1 MRRILAA
8 ITAGL
13 LTLALPANALGTEP
27 VLIPVENGEALVF
40 LAEEDGMNEWGSRLK
55 LQPDAPDANLQRNPW
70 IECPTIDDPI
80 CDFSKPGYGPLAFLS
95 MPLCESEKAEDC
107 IEAVTFS
114 RATES
119 LAVESVGEVP
129 GQTAFPADEK
139 TQLYRG
145 GVSPLFRVPGAKHA
159 GGDLYMVAGRA
170 TLNYQKDIGRFKT
183 NDFYLY
189 VIPVSNE
196 SPSIVTRYR
205 NALPCVWG
213 TPESCGVRHDFPE
226 GIRVGVKIRLTTDIG
241 GWFLGRMQ
249 GPDVQVES
257 FSPRNNRVSVQAA
270 PVTVARFAYKA
281 PKSQFTLDDL
291 RAAGNSGGLGSFF
304 QSDAATRISNN
315 GYDTSNFGLL
325 NHYRDRVKDTAIG
338 ATTHWA
344 LRTTSRS
351 SASGCLA
358 DNSRVLGVVST
369 NSMVYDGFAPQ
380 FKNGF
385 LDYRVAGLHLMPD
398 GETPVVGT
406 YDLVMRSETARCLYG
421 FTNAPVSAT
430 VTITGT
436 GNLNVAT
443 TLVSERN
450 GWLQLAA
457 YGFTF
462 SEKGIRVALTQQYV
476 PVPQTTNLPRF
487 TGRTTALN
495 INQRW
500 AIEDFARESK
510 GLKNVTC
517 TAMYVANAD
526 RARALTRAKAACAN
540 VRVWDPSL
548 KTSATTKQTKAKSAD
563 GRVVLQSR

>member
-1 MRRILAA
+1 LRKLLFGLVAALLAVS
-8 ITAGL
+8 
-13 LTLALPANALGTEP
+13 LPAHAVGTAP
-27 VLIPVENGEALVF
+27 NLIPVGTGEAMVF
-40 LAEEDGMNEWGSRLK
+40 LSEEDADLEWGSKLT
-55 LQPDAPDANLQRNPW
+55 LQPGAADSNLNRDPW
-70 IECPTIDDPI
+70 IQCPTIDDPI
-80 CDFSKPGYGPLAFLS
+80 CDFKKPGYDALAWLT
-95 MPLCESEKAEDC
+95 MPVCESSTAEDC
-107 IEAVTFS
+107 IEGVQFFK
-114 RATES
+114 ATES
-119 LAVESVGEVP
+119 LAVEYFGDVP
-129 GQTAFPADEK
+129 GQTVFAADEK
-139 TQLYRG
+139 TKLYRG
-145 GVSPLFRVPGAKHA
+145 GVAPIFKVPSAPHA
-159 GGDLYMVAGRA
+159 GGDLYMVRGKA
-170 TLNYQKDIGRFKT
+170 TANYQARDSRFVT
-183 NDFYLY
+183 NDFNLF
-189 VIPVSNE
+189 VIPVSLE
-196 SPSIVTRYR
+196 DPGYASRYP
-205 NALPCVWG
+205 NAYPCLWQNSN
-213 TPESCGVRHDFPE
+213 SCGVRHDFPE
-226 GIRVGVKIRLTTDIG
+226 NIRVGVQFRATTDIG

-249 GPDVQVES
+249 SPDVKVET
-257 FSPRNNRVSVQAA
+257 FSPRNNRISVVAA
-270 PVTVARFAYKA
+270 PVEVARFAYTA
-281 PKSQFTLDDL
+281 PKSQLTLEDR
-291 RAAGNSGGLGSFF
+291 RAAGNFGTMGSAFEGPAP
-304 QSDAATRISNN
+304 SRIYNT

-325 NHYRDRVKDTAIG
+325 NHYRNRVKDTAIG
-338 ATTHWA
+338 TTSHWA
-344 LRTTSRS
+344 LRTTSQDGGNS
-351 SASGCLA
+351 CLS
-358 DNSRVLGVVST
+358 DKSRVLGIVST

-380 FKNGF
+380 FKSGF

-398 GETPVVGT
+398 GETPVVGV

-526 RARALTRAKAACAN
+526 KARALTRAKAACAN